1 MVSDSTAIVKDL
13 PQLNALDLLKE
24 IGWFG
29 KVLEARMQLY
39 FDKECEWQD
48 IHEIPAPEHAFS
60 KSVYAEFLQFYKLS
74 PYERLLLL
82 LALLPHIY
90 PQALD
95 PFFSR
100 NPHTERGYTEFGG
113 LRGTAHSGFLPT
125 GDTALLVLRAN
136 DPASHLHGHQ
146 LF

>member
-1 MVSDSTAIVKDL
+1 MRMAGYPRNSST
-13 PQLNALDLLKE
+13 
-24 IGWFG
+24 
-29 KVLEARMQLY
+29 
-39 FDKECEWQD
+39 
-48 IHEIPAPEHAFS
+48 EHAFS

-90 PQALD
+90 PQAID

-100 NPHTERGYTEFGG
+100 IPHTERGYTEFGG

-125 GDTALLVLRAN
+125 GETALFLLGGN
-136 DPASHLHGHQ
+136 DLGRRFKVQQ
-146 LF
+146 LFE